1 MHTSNLAPAAFA
13 ALSLL
18 LLNPVAAIPAPVPV
32 PIAAPEPTLVA
43 RADVIAPTAAWISV
57 NNKGVPTTVTP
68 VPTTISGTATYA
80 SAAPNALTG
89 SVFTLTDWH
98 LVKVTTSTGT
108 PPVATADSK
117 SGAGAFAPCSNT
129 NGDFSPFCDPN
140 KGSTLYTDGTYYGKT
155 SHFRFT
161 SPCTGDERSKSN
173 DLADESYL
181 LVTWDPTVLI
191 KGNKTNVNVKIQG
204 KSVNGTTVGDI
215 VLNADTD
222 TTNPASYGYYAWTVS
237 SSLIPSGQDN
247 ATIELLMSYTIDG
260 TAQDAIMGPQVLVAK
275 RPEWHPEAAKMP
287 KGAELY
293 IALPTVF
300 GFIIICVIGG
310 CIWNRRTR
318 KIGLGNIMS
327 RSRHG
332 YGVGKS
338 RAQRLG
344 AKVRQSVFHGGRKDR
359 GIQLRQREI
368 SPDGYVY
375 RDEPLPDQQQRQHT
389 GGLNTNGG
397 GLGHARRDSDALG
410 SLAGSPVSATFPHH
424 EPQGGNAFREEMR
437 RQERERY

>member
-18 LLNPVAAIPAPVPV
+18 LNPVAAIPAPVPVPV

-129 NGDFSPFCDPN
+129 KGDFSPFCDPN
-140 KGSTLYTDGTYYGKT
+140 KGSTLYTDGTYY
-155 SHFRFT
+155 
-161 SPCTGDERSKSN
+161 
-173 DLADESYL
+173 
-181 LVTWDPTVLI
+181 VTWDPAVLI

-237 SSLIPSGQDN
+237 SSLIPAGQDN
-247 ATIELLMSYTIDG
+247 ATIELLMSYTVDG
-260 TAQDAIMGPQVLVAK
+260 TAQDAITGPQVLVAK

-344 AKVRQSVFHGGRKDR
+344 AKVRQSVFHGGRKDH

>member
-1 MHTSNLAPAAFA
+1 MRTFNLAPAAA
-13 ALSLL
+13 TALTLL
-18 LLNPVAAIPAPVPV
+18 FQGVAAVPAPT
-32 PIAAPEPTLVA
+32 PTLVA

-68 VPTTISGTATYA
+68 ISTTISGTATYV

-89 SVFTLTDWH
+89 SVFTLTDWR

-129 NGDFSPFCDPN
+129 KGDFSPFCDPN
-140 KGSTLYTDGTYYGKT
+140 KGSTLFTDGTYY
-155 SHFRFT
+155 
-161 SPCTGDERSKSN
+161 
-173 DLADESYL
+173 
-181 LVTWDPTVLI
+181 VTWDPTVLI

-204 KSVNGTTVGDI
+204 KSVNGTKVGD
-215 VLNADTD
+215 VVFNADTD

-260 TAQDAIMGPQVLVAK
+260 AAQTDIKGPQVLIAK
-275 RPEWHPEAAKMP
+275 RPTWHPEGAKMP

-293 IALPTVF
+293 IVLPTVF

-310 CIWNRRTR
+310 CLWNRRTR

-375 RDEPLPDQQQRQHT
+375 RDEPLPNQHT
-389 GGLNTNGG
+389 GGGISTGG
-397 GLGHARRDSDALG
+397 GGLGLGHARRDSEALG
-410 SLAGSPVSATFPHH
+410 SLAGSPVSAAFPDHGT
-424 EPQGGNAFREEMR
+424 QGGNAFREEMR